1 MSTATGDRQMV
12 EALAR
17 GLSLLASF
25 RAERPLLTNAE
36 LAQASGLPKSS
47 VSRLTHTLVK
57 LGYLEYDSQS
67 SAYRLGAKVLSL
79 SYAMTGGMLLRS
91 LVAPYLQ
98 ELARACKSH
107 AALATCED
115 FSMLLLEVVSHEETR
130 AQPMVVGS
138 HMTLDSTAMG
148 RAHLASCSDAERAR
162 IIAHLLDQRGR
173 SKRELDTIV
182 VTAREQYKRFG
193 YCTSVDGWR
202 TGVTGVAVPLFL
214 KNFGRR
220 IVLTCG
226 GVTSQMPEDEV
237 LQDFGKRLVTAAK
250 AIEEASGQLRHF

>member
-1 MSTATGDRQMV
+1 MV

-36 LAQASGLPKSS
+36 LALASGLPKSS

-57 LGYLEYDSQS
+57 VGYLEYDSQS

-91 LVAPYLQ
+91 LVAPYLT
-98 ELARACKSH
+98 ELARECKSH

-138 HMTLDSTAMG
+138 HMTLDTTAMG
-148 RAHLASCSDAERAR
+148 RAYVASCSDAERAR
-162 IIAHLLDQRGR
+162 ITAHLLEQRGR
-173 SKRELDTIV
+173 CKSELNAV
-182 VTAREQYKRFG
+182 VAKAQEEYKQFG
-193 YCTSVDGWR
+193 YCTSVDAWR
-202 TGVTGVAVPLFL
+202 NGVTGVAVPLFL
-214 KNFGRR
+214 RNLGRR

-226 GVTSQMPEDEV
+226 GLASQMPDDAM
-237 LQDFGKRLVTAAK
+237 LRSFGKRLISTART
-250 AIEEASGQLRHF
+250 IEEVSSQVRHV